1 MNTVMMEIN
10 TTEAALCEIETEAA
24 KYDGLYVDMEDP
36 KQRKFAKDKAAEIN
50 GILKAVDRA
59 RIDLSKGYKRLVE
72 DEASEIRTRLE
83 NANKPFTLLI
93 DDYAIDRKRI
103 LDAEKAKRLADE
115 LAIQK
120 GIDHEFAL
128 LLDKSHAADKAEAE
142 RLQVERDDAIRKE
155 AANEAIRQQEAE
167 RLAANLEAKRIAD
180 MRIEDKEHQAQVN
193 NEILKYLIGQPLW
206 ITHES
211 AKKIIILAAKGKL
224 GNMVINY

>member
-10 TTEAALCEIETEAA
+10 TSEAALCEIETEAA

-93 DDYAIDRKRI
+93 DEYNAERKRV
-103 LDAEKAKRLADE
+103 LDAEKAVRVAAE

-120 GIDHEFAL
+120 DIDHEFAL
-128 LLDKSHAADKAEAE
+128 LLDKSHAADKAEAY
-142 RLQVERDDAIRKE
+142 RLKSEHDDYIRKHAAE
-155 AANEAIRQQEAE
+155 AATIQAKQEAE
-167 RLAANLEAKRIAD
+167 RLAAKLEADENKRKAD
-180 MRIEDKEHQAQVN
+180 VEHCRKINCDILAALMALGIYQEKAV
-193 NEILKYLIGQPLW
+193 EIVK
-206 ITHES
+206 
-211 AKKIIILAAKGKL
+211 AAAKGKL
-224 GNMVINY
+224 GNIVINY

>member
-1 MNTVMMEIN
+1 MNIQLFKDV
-10 TTEAALCEIETEAA
+10 TTDQALTALEAES
-24 KYDGLYVDMEDP
+24 KKVVGLYADMNDAKE
-36 KQRKFAKDKAAEIN
+36 RKYIKAQAADIIGKIKEVNNVRIKLAKAYTLNVNTQATSII
-50 GILKAVDRA
+50 G
-59 RIDLSKGYKRLVE
+59 
-72 DEASEIRTRLE
+72 RLE
-83 NANKPFTLLI
+83 AINAPYTELM

>member
-142 RLQVERDDAIRKE
+142 RLHAERDDKIRE
-155 AANEAIRQQEAE
+155 QAAADAVEAE
-167 RLAANLEAKRIAD
+167 QVKARNVIIDEAYQDDQRKANVKHCRTINLE
-180 MRIEDKEHQAQVN
+180 
-193 NEILKYLIGQPLW
+193 
-206 ITHES
+206 
-211 AKKIIILAAKGKL
+211 ILAKLLATGITEKQGKAIITL
-224 GNMVINY
+224 VVNGLCGNMVINY